1 MSKKCKY
8 RVNGKVLT
16 GGLFCTDLA
25 VADAVLIIYTEQYAI
40 AQGGEHY
47 EISEEFKAI
56 LEESGLQL
64 DDVRNMTYSDL
75 QAS

>member
-1 MSKKCKY
+1 MEKSSLEDFFVQVRQWRMRC
-8 RVNGKVLT
+8 L
-16 GGLFCTDLA
+16 
-25 VADAVLIIYTEQYAI
+25 IYTEQYTI
-40 AQGGEHY
+40 TQGGEHY

>member
-1 MSKKCKY
+1 MQVRQWRMRC
-8 RVNGKVLT
+8 L
-16 GGLFCTDLA
+16 
-25 VADAVLIIYTEQYAI
+25 IYTEQYTI
-40 AQGGEHY
+40 TQGGEHY

>member
-1 MSKKCKY
+1 MEKSSLEDFFVQVRQWRMRC
-8 RVNGKVLT
+8 
-16 GGLFCTDLA
+16 
-25 VADAVLIIYTEQYAI
+25 LIYKEQYAV

-56 LEESGLQL
+56 LEENRLQL

-75 QAS
+75 QAF

>member
-1 MSKKCKY
+1 MQIWQWRMRC
-8 RVNGKVLT
+8 L
-16 GGLFCTDLA
+16 
-25 VADAVLIIYTEQYAI
+25 IYTEQYTI
-40 AQGGEHY
+40 AQGNEHY

-56 LEESGLQL
+56 LEENGLQL